1 MITKVIGKVDGKE
14 VVFERAEGG
23 LWNTTV
29 PLDLDGMYVI
39 EVTAYDEAG
48 NIAYCTKMLLIVD
61 PETLCVSL
69 QPYNYSFDIIP
80 SEYRIDAI
88 TDRYSVEAMEDDYL
102 VGVQSDPYHLEVI
115 YPMHRRGCCCE

>member
-1 MITKVIGKVDGKE
+1 MVTKVIGKVDGQE
-14 VVFERAEGG
+14 VVYERSEGDK
-23 LWNTTV
+23 WTVTV
-29 PLDLDGMYVI
+29 PCDLDGMYVI

-69 QPYNYSFDIIP
+69 QPYNYVFDIVP
-80 SEYRIDAI
+80 DEYRVDAI
-88 TDRYSVEAMEDDYL
+88 PDRYSVEAMEDDYL